1 MEETKTTKKTRKTK
15 QEEVKDVTEPVE
27 AQEAPKKTAKHAA
40 KPKKEEPKPEEQPI
54 ETPVESAQEAV
65 EPEPEKPKK
74 ASKSRKK
81 AEPKPEEAPVEPV
94 QEPEPVEAQPEPEPA
109 PEPLP
114 EQDKPVK
121 NSAKKESK
129 SAKKTEKP
137 EEKPEPEEESD
148 EDEDEPKP
156 ANAEQRIRELLES
169 GKQKGVLTF
178 NEVMDTLNELG
189 VDADQMDKIYGE
201 LEELNIDIVEE
212 IEVPEDINEEIAEIE
227 TMLAPTEGI
236 NIDDPVR
243 MYLKEIGKV
252 PLLTAQQ
259 EIDIAQRMAEGD
271 LDAKHQLAEA
281 NLRLVVSIAKRY
293 VGRGM
298 LFLDLI
304 QEGNLGLIKAVE
316 KFDYR
321 KGYKFSTYAT
331 WWIRQA
337 ITRAIADQARTIR
350 IPVHMVETIN
360 KLIRVNRQLV
370 QELGR
375 DPRPDEI
382 AKEMGISEDK
392 VREILKIA
400 QEPVSLE
407 TPIGEE
413 DDSHLGDFIPDDD
426 APAPADAVAV
436 ALLKEQLVEVLNTL
450 TPREAKVLRLRYG
463 LDDGK
468 ARTLEE
474 VGKEFNVTRERI
486 RQIEAKALRK
496 LRHPSRS
503 KKLKD
508 FLE

>member
-1 MEETKTTKKTRKTK
+1 METEETKAKFREKLKSLLELGKKKRNI
-15 QEEVKDVTEPVE
+15 QEY
-27 AQEAPKKTAKHAA
+27 QE
-40 KPKKEEPKPEEQPI
+40 I
-54 ETPVESAQEAV
+54 SDFF
-65 EPEPEKPKK
+65 
-74 ASKSRKK
+74 RDMN
-81 AEPKPEEAPVEPV
+81 
-94 QEPEPVEAQPEPEPA
+94 
-109 PEPLP
+109 L
-114 EQDKPVK
+114 D
-121 NSAKKESK
+121 
-129 SAKKTEKP
+129 
-137 EEKPEPEEESD
+137 EEKMEKVLDFLEANKVDVLRISDGDDEDDDIILDD
-148 EDEDEPKP
+148 EDE
-156 ANAEQRIRELLES
+156 
-169 GKQKGVLTF
+169 V
-178 NEVMDTLNELG
+178 EVE
-189 VDADQMDKIYGE
+189 KID
-201 LEELNIDIVEE
+201 LS
-212 IEVPEDINEEIAEIE
+212 VPEGVSIE
-227 TMLAPTEGI
+227 
-236 NIDDPVR
+236 DPVR

-252 PLLTAQQ
+252 PLLSADEEIELAQKMEAGSVAVEKIPLLKERLAETGDEQ
-259 EIDIAQRMAEGD
+259 EKEEIQAEIKALQLDVDRGS
-271 LDAKHQLAEA
+271 DAKKRLAEA

-360 KLIRVNRQLV
+360 KLIRVSRQLL

-375 DPRPDEI
+375 EPTPEEI
-382 AKEMGISEDK
+382 AEEMKMPVER
-392 VREILKIA
+392 VREILKIS

-413 DDSHLGDFIPDDD
+413 EDSHLGDFIKDDNV
-426 APAPADAVAV
+426 PVPADAATFT
-436 ALLKEQLVEVLNTL
+436 LLKEQLEEVLGTL
-450 TPREAKVLRLRYG
+450 TEREQKVLTLRFG
-463 LDDGK
+463 LEDGR

-503 KKLKD
+503 RKLKD
-508 FLE
+508 YLE